1 MKCGQIDRYEPDT
14 EFNNFHENMYKF
26 TRKSVY
32 YIIKVIFSV
41 TKKCQ
46 LTTKN
51 KQKVLERFELIGM
64 ITSEMINSTH
74 NKIKY
79 MSMPLTELSKRSSTC
94 FFSSHLSEEE
104 VSSVL
109 NYTCKIRP
117 PKGRRND
124 QLAYYNFY

>member
-1 MKCGQIDRYEPDT
+1 
-14 EFNNFHENMYKF
+14 MYKF

-79 MSMPLTELSKRSSTC
+79 MSMPLTELSKRSSTYFFIVC
-94 FFSSHLSEEE
+94 FYQIVIVRNCLVDINNISFSLSIKYSHINML
-104 VSSVL
+104 
-109 NYTCKIRP
+109 
-117 PKGRRND
+117 
-124 QLAYYNFY
+124 YNLTIFG

>member
-1 MKCGQIDRYEPDT
+1 MWSINRYEPDI

-64 ITSEMINSTH
+64 IIREMINSLCPQQNYQSGRQH
-74 NKIKY
+74 I
-79 MSMPLTELSKRSSTC
+79 
-94 FFSSHLSEEE
+94 FS
-104 VSSVL
+104 
-109 NYTCKIRP
+109 
-117 PKGRRND
+117 
-124 QLAYYNFY
+124 